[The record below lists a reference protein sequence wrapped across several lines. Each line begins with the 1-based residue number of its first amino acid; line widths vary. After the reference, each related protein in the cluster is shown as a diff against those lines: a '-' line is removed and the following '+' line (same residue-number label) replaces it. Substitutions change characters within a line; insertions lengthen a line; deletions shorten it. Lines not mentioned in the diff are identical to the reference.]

1 MRADPSA
8 RRRVSLLLIPL
19 CLLATA
25 CGPKKGPVTTA
36 DVAGAGQAA
45 PPVPVTTLAEADARY
60 GSRHE
65 RAATEEAI
73 TLYEAALA
81 ADPARADAA
90 AIEVRLA
97 VLYHGLGYWF
107 DKDAD
112 KATRIQW
119 FWKGKEHA
127 FSALR
132 RNGTFAAALDGGAT
146 IPEAVIHLGEADA
159 PAMFW
164 CATDWARW
172 GELKGILRVALDI
185 PKVRG
190 LQERLLAVAERYYE
204 GGAHRFFAAYFVA
217 IPEFAGQ
224 DFSRARAHCERSLE
238 IAPDHQE
245 NRILCAEY
253 AAVALKDRPWFEALL
268 GTVLASAPDPTSPY
282 HFEAFVAVEDARR
295 LSAKADELFA
305 E

>member
-1 MRADPSA
+1 MRA
-8 RRRVSLLLIPL
+8 VLLVAALFAG
-19 CLLATA
+19 CATT
-25 CGPKKGPVTTA
+25 PK
-36 DVAGAGQAA
+36 GAAPTSVQGVQAKE
-45 PPVPVTTLAEADARY
+45 PPVPPTTLADADAAYLNRQD
-60 GSRHE
+60 
-65 RAATEEAI
+65 RAATERAVQ
-73 TLYEAALA
+73 LYEAGLR
-81 ADPARADAA
+81 DQPGREDAG

-107 DKDAD
+107 DKDAP
-112 KATRIQW
+112 KATRMDH

-132 RNGTFAAALDGGAT
+132 RNAEFAAALDGGAT
-146 IPEAVIHLGEADA
+146 VPESVHLLTARDA
-159 PAMFW
+159 AAMFW

-190 LQERLLAVAERYYE
+190 LQERLLAVAEDYYE

-217 IPEFAGQ
+217 VPAFAGQ
-224 DFSRARAHCERSLE
+224 DYNRARAHCERSLE
-238 IAPDHQE
+238 IAPAHQE

-253 AAVALKDRPWFEALL
+253 VAVALKDRPFFGTLL
-268 GTVLASAPDPTSPY
+268 DAVLASTVDPTSPY
-282 HFEAFVAVEDARR
+282 AFEHFVAIEDARR
-295 LSAKADELFA
+295 LRDHAGELFS